1 MSLNKAWSSKKIVSY
16 FNNNRAT
23 FNSLYKGEKYLISKY
38 VKKNDTVLDIGCAQG
53 GLFKILKKK
62 FSNIDYTGLDFNKE
76 MINLAKKKIDKKNF
90 FLFKGKNYYSFFK
103 KKFDVV
109 IIFGILHLN
118 PNWKSILINAYKV
131 AKKRVLFDLRFASNQ
146 NSNLK
151 NYLSLNF
158 DNKKSKKFAIPYLL
172 LEKKETIKFFK
183 GKFRN
188 SIFDNYSYA
197 GKPSKYS
204 SIESKIVFANFCLK
218 KND

>member
-16 FNNNRAT
+16 FYNNRST
-23 FNSLYKGEKYLISKY
+23 FNSLYKGEKYLITKY
-38 VKKNDTVLDIGCAQG
+38 VKKNDTILDIGCAQG

-76 MINLAKKKIDKKNF
+76 MINLAKKKIDKKKF

-103 KKFDVV
+103 KRFDVV

-118 PNWKSILINAYKV
+118 TNWKSILINAYKV
-131 AKKRVLFDLRFASNQ
+131 AKKKVLFDLRFASNQ
-146 NSNLK
+146 NSNLQ

-158 DNKKSKKFAIPYLL
+158 DNRSKKFLIPYLL
-172 LEKKETIKFFK
+172 VKKKETLKFFK
-183 GKFRN
+183 DKFRN
-188 SIFDNYSYA
+188 STIDNYSYT

-204 SIESKIVFANFCLK
+204 SIQSKIVFANFCLK

>member
-38 VKKNDTVLDIGCAQG
+38 VKKTDTVLDIGCAQG

-62 FSNIDYTGLDFNKE
+62 FGNIDYTGLDFNKE
-76 MINLAKKKIDKKNF
+76 MINLAKKKIDKNLF
-90 FLFKGKNYYSFFK
+90 FLFTGNNYYSFFK

-109 IIFGILHLN
+109 VIFGILHLN

-131 AKKRVLFDLRFASNQ
+131 AKKRVLFDLRFTSNQ
-146 NSNLK
+146 DYHLK

-158 DNKKSKKFAIPYLL
+158 DKKKSKKFSIPYLV
-172 LEKKETIKFFK
+172 LEKKETIKYFK
-183 GKFRN
+183 DKFRN

-204 SIESKIVFANFCLK
+204 SIQSKIVFANFCLK

>member
-1 MSLNKAWSSKKIVSY
+1 MSLNRAWGSKKIVSFFY
-16 FNNNRAT
+16 NNRST

-118 PNWKSILINAYKV
+118 TNWKSILINAYKV
-131 AKKRVLFDLRFASNQ
+131 AKKKVLFDLRFASNQ

-158 DNKKSKKFAIPYLL
+158 DNRSKKFSIPYLL
-172 LEKKETIKFFK
+172 VEKKKTLKFFK
-183 GKFRN
+183 DKFRN
-188 SIFDNYSYA
+188 STIDNYSYT

-204 SIESKIVFANFCLK
+204 SIQSKIVFANFCLK

>member
-16 FNNNRAT
+16 FYNNRST

-62 FSNIDYTGLDFNKE
+62 F
-76 MINLAKKKIDKKNF
+76 
-90 FLFKGKNYYSFFK
+90 
-103 KKFDVV
+103 DVV

-131 AKKRVLFDLRFASNQ
+131 TKKRVLFDLRFASNQ

-183 GKFRN
+183 DKFRN

-218 KND
+218 KNG

>member
-16 FNNNRAT
+16 FYNNRST
-23 FNSLYKGEKYLISKY
+23 FNSLYRGEKYLISKY

-62 FSNIDYTGLDFNKE
+62 FGNIDYTGLDFNKE

-218 KND
+218 KNG

>member
-1 MSLNKAWSSKKIVSY
+1 
-16 FNNNRAT
+16 
-23 FNSLYKGEKYLISKY
+23 
-38 VKKNDTVLDIGCAQG
+38 
-53 GLFKILKKK
+53 
-62 FSNIDYTGLDFNKE
+62 

-103 KKFDVV
+103 KRFDVV

-118 PNWKSILINAYKV
+118 TNWKSILINAYKV
-131 AKKRVLFDLRFASNQ
+131 AKKKVLFDLRFASNQ

-158 DNKKSKKFAIPYLL
+158 DNRSKKFSIPYLL
-172 LEKKETIKFFK
+172 VEKKKTLKFLK
-183 GKFRN
+183 DKFRN
-188 SIFDNYSYA
+188 STIDNYSYT

-204 SIESKIVFANFCLK
+204 SIQSKIVFANFCLK

>member
-16 FNNNRAT
+16 FYNNRST
-23 FNSLYKGEKYLISKY
+23 FNSLYKGEKYLITKY

-62 FSNIDYTGLDFNKE
+62 FSNINYTGLDFNKE
-76 MINLAKKKIDKKNF
+76 MINLAKKKIDKKKF

-103 KKFDVV
+103 KRFDVV

-118 PNWKSILINAYKV
+118 TNWKSILINAYKV
-131 AKKRVLFDLRFASNQ
+131 AKKKVLFDLRFASNQ

-158 DNKKSKKFAIPYLL
+158 DNRSKKFLIPYLL
-172 LEKKETIKFFK
+172 VKKKETLKFFK
-183 GKFRN
+183 DKFRN
-188 SIFDNYSYA
+188 STIDNYSYT

-204 SIESKIVFANFCLK
+204 SIQSKIVFANFCLK

>member
-16 FNNNRAT
+16 FYNNRST

-131 AKKRVLFDLRFASNQ
+131 TKKRVLFDLRFATNQ
-146 NSNLK
+146 NSTLK

-158 DNKKSKKFAIPYLL
+158 DNKKSKNFTIPYLL
-172 LEKKETIKFFK
+172 LEKKKTIKFFK
-183 GKFRN
+183 DKFPN

-218 KND
+218 KNG

>member
-16 FNNNRAT
+16 FYNNRST

-76 MINLAKKKIDKKNF
+76 MINLAKKKFDKKNF
-90 FLFKGKNYYSFFK
+90 FLFKGKNYYSFLK
-103 KKFDVV
+103 KRFDVV

-118 PNWKSILINAYKV
+118 TNWKSILINAYKV
-131 AKKRVLFDLRFASNQ
+131 AKKKVLFDLRFASNQ

-158 DNKKSKKFAIPYLL
+158 DNRSKKFSIPYLL
-172 LEKKETIKFFK
+172 VEKKETLKFFK
-183 GKFRN
+183 DKFRN
-188 SIFDNYSYA
+188 STIDNYSYT

-204 SIESKIVFANFCLK
+204 SIQSKIVFANFCLK

>member
-16 FNNNRAT
+16 FYNNRST

-38 VKKNDTVLDIGCAQG
+38 VKKNNTVLDIGCAQG

-103 KKFDVV
+103 KRFDVV

-118 PNWKSILINAYKV
+118 TNWKSILINAYKV
-131 AKKRVLFDLRFASNQ
+131 AKKKVLFDLRFASNQ

-158 DNKKSKKFAIPYLL
+158 DNRSKKFSIPYLL
-172 LEKKETIKFFK
+172 VEKKKTLKFLK
-183 GKFRN
+183 DKFRN
-188 SIFDNYSYA
+188 STIDNYSYT

-204 SIESKIVFANFCLK
+204 SIQSKIVFANFCLK

>member
-16 FNNNRAT
+16 FYNNRST
-23 FNSLYKGEKYLISKY
+23 FNSLYKGEKYLITKY
-38 VKKNDTVLDIGCAQG
+38 VKKNDTILDIGCAQG

-76 MINLAKKKIDKKNF
+76 MINLAKKKIDKKKF

-103 KKFDVV
+103 KRFDVV

-118 PNWKSILINAYKV
+118 TNWKSILINAYKV
-131 AKKRVLFDLRFASNQ
+131 AKKKVLFDLRFASNQ

-158 DNKKSKKFAIPYLL
+158 DNRSKKFLIPYLL
-172 LEKKETIKFFK
+172 VKKKETLKFFK
-183 GKFRN
+183 DKFRN
-188 SIFDNYSYA
+188 STIDNYSYT

-204 SIESKIVFANFCLK
+204 SIQSKIVFANFCLK

>member
-1 MSLNKAWSSKKIVSY
+1 MSLNKAWGSKKIVSY
-16 FNNNRAT
+16 FYNNRST
-23 FNSLYKGEKYLISKY
+23 FNSLYKGEKYLITKY
-38 VKKNDTVLDIGCAQG
+38 VKKNDTILDIGCAQG

-76 MINLAKKKIDKKNF
+76 MINLAKKKIDKKKF

-103 KKFDVV
+103 KRFDVV

-118 PNWKSILINAYKV
+118 TNWKSILINAYKV
-131 AKKRVLFDLRFASNQ
+131 AKKKVLFDLRFASNQ
-146 NSNLK
+146 NSNLQ

-158 DNKKSKKFAIPYLL
+158 DNRSKKFLIPYLL
-172 LEKKETIKFFK
+172 VKKKETLKFFK
-183 GKFRN
+183 DKFRN
-188 SIFDNYSYA
+188 STIDNYSYT

-204 SIESKIVFANFCLK
+204 SIQSKIVFANFCLQ

>member
-16 FNNNRAT
+16 FYNNRST

-103 KKFDVV
+103 KRFDVV

-118 PNWKSILINAYKV
+118 TNWKSILINAYKV
-131 AKKRVLFDLRFASNQ
+131 AKKKVLFDLRFASNQ

-158 DNKKSKKFAIPYLL
+158 DNRSKKFSIPYLL
-172 LEKKETIKFFK
+172 VEKKETIKFFK
-183 GKFRN
+183 DKFRN
-188 SIFDNYSYA
+188 STIDNYSYT

-204 SIESKIVFANFCLK
+204 SIQSKIVFANFCLK

>member
-16 FNNNRAT
+16 FYNNRST

-62 FSNIDYTGLDFNKE
+62 FGNIDYTGLDFNKE

-118 PNWKSILINAYKV
+118 TNWKSILINAYKV
-131 AKKRVLFDLRFASNQ
+131 AKKKVLFDLRFASNQ

-158 DNKKSKKFAIPYLL
+158 DNRSKKFSIPYLL
-172 LEKKETIKFFK
+172 VEKKKTLKFFK
-183 GKFRN
+183 DKFRN
-188 SIFDNYSYA
+188 STIDNYSYT
-197 GKPSKYS
+197 GRPSKYS
-204 SIESKIVFANFCLK
+204 SIQSKIVFANFCLK

>member
-16 FNNNRAT
+16 FYNNRST

-103 KKFDVV
+103 KRFDVV

-118 PNWKSILINAYKV
+118 TNWKSILINAYKV
-131 AKKRVLFDLRFASNQ
+131 AKKKVLFDLRFASNQ
-146 NSNLK
+146 NSNLN

-158 DNKKSKKFAIPYLL
+158 DNRSKKFSIPYLL
-172 LEKKETIKFFK
+172 VEKKETLKFFK
-183 GKFRN
+183 DKFRN
-188 SIFDNYSYA
+188 STIDNYSYT

-204 SIESKIVFANFCLK
+204 SIQSKIVFANFCLK

>member
-16 FNNNRAT
+16 FYNNRST

-62 FSNIDYTGLDFNKE
+62 FGNIDYTGLDFNKE

-172 LEKKETIKFFK
+172 LEKKEIIKFLK
-183 GKFRN
+183 DKFRN

-218 KND
+218 KNG